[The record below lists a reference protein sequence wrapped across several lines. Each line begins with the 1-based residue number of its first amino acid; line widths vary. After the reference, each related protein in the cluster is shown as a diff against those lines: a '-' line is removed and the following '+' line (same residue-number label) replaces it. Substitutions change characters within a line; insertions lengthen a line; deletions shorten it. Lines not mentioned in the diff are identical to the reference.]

1 MKKRTIIYILL
12 TLIFIL
18 SVTGCG
24 QNQQKSDIKD
34 RLNTS
39 NDKVKSGE
47 NPNPTA
53 SLEVNTD
60 KVNDK
65 SDITSNP
72 TPTDTED
79 IDLSWLS
86 MFDSSNY
93 EKQTLSKE
101 IYMESSTDYESAYQ
115 GETESYKS
123 NMTGKTIYSGNIT
136 YMETANYDT
145 AERYTIWIDAEA
157 KKQWIISENDGLIL
171 CTGLE
176 PDDEIKPLDAVTKK
190 FFSEDEIKL
199 LKTVKDAI
207 QINKDEKWTTIS
219 MNIPLNNIYPKKT
232 YKEATNSLPSGNSN
246 DPEWKALADKKILE
260 YGLSIIMNKIYEN
273 VNIDFNATISNKD
286 NFPREINMSVTP
298 FEKKIDGYTEPEMP
312 KNGKFD
318 TEEYMEQKILY
329 QGNGYTYK
337 LNALSLHMNVSDYED
352 EPLTIPDYLAVM
364 DIGMIATISDT
375 EQ

>member
-1 MKKRTIIYILL
+1 MKKRTICILL

-18 SVTGCG
+18 SVTGCS

-47 NPNPTA
+47 NPNPTV
-53 SLEVNTD
+53 SLKVNTD

-93 EKQTLSKE
+93 KKQDLSKE
-101 IYMESSTDYESAYQ
+101 IYMESSTDYEVTYQ
-115 GETESYKS
+115 GKLESAKS
-123 NMTGKTIYSGNIT
+123 NMTGKTIYSGNIA
-136 YMETANYDT
+136 YMETADYDT

-176 PDDEIKPLDAVTKK
+176 SDDEIKPLDAVTKK

-199 LKTVKDAI
+199 LKTIKDAI

-219 MNIPLNNIYPKKT
+219 MNIPLSNIYPKKT
-232 YKEATNSLPSGNSN
+232 YKEVTSSLPLGTSN
-246 DPEWKALADKKILE
+246 DPEWQALAEKKTAE
-260 YGLSIIMNKIYEN
+260 YMSSIIMNKIYED

-286 NFPREINMSVTP
+286 NFPKEINMYVTP
-298 FEKKIDGYTEPEMP
+298 FEKTIDGYIEPEMP
-312 KNGKFD
+312 KTGKFD

-329 QGNGYTYK
+329 QCNGYTYK
-337 LNALSLHMNVSDYED
+337 LNALSLHMNVSDYEG
-352 EPLTIPDYLAVM
+352 EPLTIPDYLSVM
-364 DIGMIATISDT
+364 DIGMIATITDT
-375 EQ
+375 E